1 MSGKIENM
9 DDENNDKTL
18 STAEIDPF
26 KIAQSSVQIICPK
39 CQIEVKTRVSVQ
51 FGQGGIGRFCGCLWV
66 LKFIVITNFF

>member
-18 STAEIDPF
+18 STAEIDPV

-51 FGQGGIGRFCGCLWV
+51 FGQGGIGRFCGCL
-66 LKFIVITNFF
+66 